1 MERMADRPDAD
12 IEMQMGGLGAR
23 GVLLSPTES
32 SAYDVAL
39 KSDAFLV
46 RMDADAGDQPE
57 LESTMSRSRL
67 LLEGGRPVELESGR
81 MLPSLEVGMRHD
93 GGDAETGLGLEVG
106 GNLSYHTQRGIALQA
121 TARRL
126 LVHQAS
132 GYEEWGVGGS
142 LNIDPGALG
151 RGPSLRMH
159 SSWGAGSG
167 MDRLWS
173 QRSAADLARSTQAAE
188 AGLFDAELGYGLDA
202 LGGLLTPYARVASGR
217 DTHTYGVGGRLR
229 VEQSLRVD
237 VVAERRERTA
247 AQAGHEL
254 RLRSTLYW

>member
-1 MERMADRPDAD
+1 
-12 IEMQMGGLGAR
+12 
-23 GVLLSPTES
+23 
-32 SAYDVAL
+32 
-39 KSDAFLV
+39 
-46 RMDADAGDQPE
+46 
-57 LESTMSRSRL
+57 
-67 LLEGGRPVELESGR
+67 
-81 MLPSLEVGMRHD
+81 MRHD
-93 GGDAETGLGLEVG
+93 GGDAETGLGLEMG
-106 GNLSYHTQRGIALQA
+106 GNLSYTHSQRGVALKA

-159 SSWGAGSG
+159 SSWGAAGSG

-173 QRSAADLARSTQAAE
+173 QRSAADLAQSTQTAE

-202 LGGLLTPYARVASGR
+202 LGGLLTPYARIASGR

-237 VVAERRERTA
+237 LVAERRERTTA
-247 AQAGHEL
+247 RAGHEL
-254 RLRSTLYW
+254 KLRSTLYW